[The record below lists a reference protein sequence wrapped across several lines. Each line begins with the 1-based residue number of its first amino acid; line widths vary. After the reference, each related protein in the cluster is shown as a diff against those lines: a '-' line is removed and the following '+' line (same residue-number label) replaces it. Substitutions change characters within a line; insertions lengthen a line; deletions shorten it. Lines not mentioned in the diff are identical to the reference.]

1 MGWVEVM
8 ERNWKLKN
16 ELQGYFR
23 IIEIY
28 ETRIKTRLSFL
39 YTVQTQEV
47 KGSGW
52 RCGFILTSGQKQTK
66 SWREGGKLKI
76 RKFKKCYVVL
86 VIHKICFLNP
96 HGFKNINYSYKEFE
110 DGYLNA
116 FQINPYI
123 LMYLHFNENECL

>member
-1 MGWVEVM
+1 MGWVEGM

-47 KGSGW
+47 KGKW
-52 RCGFILTSGQKQTK
+52 VKVWVYTYVRTK
-66 SWREGGKLKI
+66 TNKELK
-76 RKFKKCYVVL
+76 RR
-86 VIHKICFLNP
+86 
-96 HGFKNINYSYKEFE
+96 G
-110 DGYLNA
+110 
-116 FQINPYI
+116 
-123 LMYLHFNENECL
+123 